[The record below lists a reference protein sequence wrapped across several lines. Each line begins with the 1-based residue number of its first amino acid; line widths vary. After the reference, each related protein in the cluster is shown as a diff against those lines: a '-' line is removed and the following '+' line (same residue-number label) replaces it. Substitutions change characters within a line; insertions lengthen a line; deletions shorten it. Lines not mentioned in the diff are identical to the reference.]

1 MWTNICIDIQVYIA
15 VSMKTYI
22 NKQTNI
28 LFTMKN
34 HSTYRA
40 SVSLRSHWGLWSQKT
55 KYDKCA
61 DLLWR
66 TSSAKH
72 YNNIT
77 LDAAFQRGWGVAGS
91 GSASGCDWIAAAR
104 VSSWTMKA
112 RMSSAELRVHASGR
126 WVGTDLRSATQ
137 TGATTSSPED
147 RSVKTQA
154 NQSGFP
160 KQPDDFHLCSQF
172 SWRKHLS
179 TWEDRKNTGW
189 PAWDSVLTALPQE
202 DGRNNEE
209 PPTHLERTA
218 HFGFW
223 QQPWTKLTTQR
234 CPLLVQHCA
243 ASLPSS
249 GGTEASI

>member
-1 MWTNICIDIQVYIA
+1 
-15 VSMKTYI
+15 
-22 NKQTNI
+22 
-28 LFTMKN
+28 MKN

-40 SVSLRSHWGLWSQKT
+40 SVSLRSHWCLWLNMT
-55 KYDKCA
+55 NVPTYCEEHPR
-61 DLLWR
+61 LNITITLM
-66 TSSAKH
+66 
-72 YNNIT
+72 NNIT
-77 LDAAFQRGWGVAGS
+77 LDATFQRVCDVAGS
-91 GSASGCDWIAAAR
+91 GSASGCDWITAAR

-112 RMSSAELRVHASGR
+112 WMSSAELRVHARGR

-137 TGATTSSPED
+137 TGATTSSPQD
-147 RSVKTQA
+147 RDVKTRA

-160 KQPDDFHLCSQF
+160 KLPDDFHPCSHF
-172 SWRKHLS
+172 SWWKHLS
-179 TWEDRKNTGW
+179 TWENRKKNQAGR
-189 PAWDSVLTALPQE
+189 DSVLTPLPQE

-223 QQPWTKLTTQR
+223 QQPSTKLTTQR
-234 CPLLVQHCA
+234 CRLLVRHCA